1 MFVFA
6 AYVLQRYLARRKLYF
21 LFWGTGLAMFAV
33 ASLSGALLTTGWSDF
48 FFFTWY
54 FFGALLTAA
63 WIGQGTVY
71 LLMRKKR
78 ANILAGVLIVA
89 SLVAAVMLL
98 RVMPDLDP
106 SSYTTSESIGEQY
119 REIMP
124 PIDDGGYVRLATPFF
139 NVYGLVT
146 LVGGAL
152 WSSYLFWR
160 KRVLPNRVV
169 GNLLIAGGALVIGS
183 AGLMTRV
190 GLGSVLYAGELV
202 AAIMMFSGF
211 LISAAPRPA
220 VEKEEKASTSA
231 G

>member
-6 AYVLQRYLARRKLYF
+6 AYVLQRFVARRKLHF

-33 ASLSGALLTTGWSDF
+33 ASLSGALLSIGWSDF

-54 FFGALLTAA
+54 YFGALLTAA

-71 LLMRKKR
+71 LLMRKSR
-78 ANILAGVLIVA
+78 ANILAAILITASLIVA
-89 SLVAAVMLL
+89 IMLL
-98 RVMPDLDP
+98 RVMPDLDT
-106 SSYTTSESIGEQY
+106 SISTTSDSIGEQY
-119 REIMP
+119 RDIMP
-124 PIDDGGYVRLATPFF
+124 PIDEGGYVRLATPFF

-169 GNLLIAGGALVIGS
+169 GKLLIAAGALVIAS

-220 VEKEEKASTSA
+220 AEAEKQAPASA